1 MSLYDTIY
9 TMTVK
14 ELKDKFRAKLRV
26 TPEIK
31 LTYVEII
38 QKLQSPGINRKP
50 VKFID
55 KRT

>member
-1 MSLYDTIY
+1 MGCTGDFENI
-9 TMTVK
+9 VK

-38 QKLQSPGINRKP
+38 KKIQSSEMSRKP

-55 KRT
+55 KRN